1 MAPGQGG
8 SLGRWH
14 WGCYPSGDPHAPW
27 QEVGLLDL
35 FSRPADAT
43 PYTFYKTFGGT
54 THTFESA
61 AFPGLFLSTSPGP
74 ALGLAAPPDV
84 TAFYLLRK

>member
-1 MAPGQGG
+1 MGVPGTVPPGAVSQRCH
-8 SLGRWH
+8 SPL
-14 WGCYPSGDPHAPW
+14 

-35 FSRPADAT
+35 FSRGAEAT

-61 AFPGLFLSTSPGP
+61 AFPGRFLSTAPGP
-74 ALGLAAPPDV
+74 GEALSVAPPPSI
-84 TAFYLLRK
+84 TAFYLRRK